1 MLYRLIAA
9 VSVATL
15 LGCTPD
21 PEAAIR
27 KNIAERMPTL
37 PKIDQVSKTPI
48 AGIYELRFGQN
59 VVYTDA
65 RGDHIIE
72 GSLFDTRAKS
82 NLTELRISE
91 LTRIDFASLPLQD
104 AFVVKQGSGARKLA
118 VFADPNCV
126 YCKSF
131 ERDLTTMKD
140 VTVYT
145 FLYPVLGP
153 DSDEKSRQIWCAK
166 DAAASWRGWM
176 LDGKAPARTLGPCD
190 ASALVRNREFGRKHK
205 LDGTP
210 ALVFEDGR
218 RVRGALPADQLEK
231 RLAQAS
237 AKS

>member
-1 MLYRLIAA
+1 MLYRLLAA

-27 KNIAERMPTL
+27 KNLAERMPTL

-48 AGIYELRFGQN
+48 AGIYEVRFGQDLI
-59 VVYTDA
+59 YTDA

-82 NLTELRISE
+82 NLTEERISD

-104 AFVVKQGSGARKLA
+104 AMVVKQGSGARKLA

-131 ERDLTTMKD
+131 ERDLRTIKD
-140 VTVYT
+140 ITVYT
-145 FLYPVLGP
+145 FLYPILGP
-153 DSDEKSRQIWCAK
+153 DSEQKSRQIWCAK
-166 DAAASWRGWM
+166 DAMASWRSWM
-176 LDGKAPARTLGPCD
+176 IDNKEPARTLGPCD
-190 ASALVRNREFGRKHK
+190 TSAIERNVAFGRKHK
-205 LDGTP
+205 LNGTP

-218 RVRGALPADQLEK
+218 RVRGALPAEALEK

>member
-9 VSVATL
+9 ASVVTL

-27 KNIAERMPTL
+27 KNLAERMPTL
-37 PKIDQVSKTPI
+37 PKIDQVSKTPV
-48 AGIYELRFGQN
+48 AGIYEVRFGQD
-59 VVYTDA
+59 VIYTDA

-72 GSLFDTRAKS
+72 GTVFDTRAKQ
-82 NLTELRISE
+82 NLTELRIAE
-91 LTRIDFASLPLQD
+91 LTRIDFATLPLQD
-104 AFVVKQGSGARKLA
+104 AIVVKQGSGARKVA

-126 YCKSF
+126 YCKTF
-131 ERDLTTMKD
+131 ERDLRTMKD

-145 FLYPVLGP
+145 FLYPVLGI
-153 DSDEKSRQIWCAK
+153 DSDEKSRQIWCSK

-176 LDGKAPARTLGPCD
+176 LENKAPARLLGPCD
-190 ASALVRNREFGRKHK
+190 TAALARNVAFGRKHK

-210 ALVFEDGR
+210 AVVFEDGR
-218 RVRGALPADQLEK
+218 RARGALPADVLEK

>member
-1 MLYRLIAA
+1 MLYRFIAA

-27 KNIAERMPTL
+27 KNLAERMPTL
-37 PKIDQVSKTPI
+37 PKIDQISKTPI
-48 AGIYELRFGQN
+48 AGIYEVRFGQD
-59 VVYTDA
+59 VIYTDA

-82 NLTELRISE
+82 NLTEARISD
-91 LTRIDFASLPLQD
+91 LTRIDFAKLPLQD
-104 AFVVKQGSGARKLA
+104 AMVVKQGSGARKLA

-126 YCKSF
+126 YCKTF
-131 ERDLTTMKD
+131 ERDLRTIKD

-153 DSDEKSRQIWCAK
+153 ESDEKSRQIWCAK
-166 DAAASWRGWM
+166 DAATSWRGWM
-176 LDGKAPARTLGPCD
+176 LENKAPARVLGPCD
-190 ASALVRNREFGRKHK
+190 TAALVRNVAFGRTHK
-205 LDGTP
+205 LNGTP

-218 RVRGALPADQLEK
+218 RVRGAIPADELEK
-231 RLAQAS
+231 RLVQAS

>member
-1 MLYRLIAA
+1 MLYRLITA
-9 VSVATL
+9 VSLATL

-27 KNIAERMPTL
+27 KNLAERMPTL

-48 AGIYELRFGQN
+48 AGIYEVRFGQD

-72 GSLFDTRAKS
+72 GTLFDTRAKS
-82 NLTELRISE
+82 NLTEQRLSD

-104 AFVVKQGSGARKLA
+104 AMVVKQGSGARKLA

-131 ERDLTTMKD
+131 ERDLSTIKD

-153 DSDEKSRQIWCAK
+153 DSDAKSRQIWCAK
-166 DAAASWRGWM
+166 DAMTSWRGWM
-176 LDGKAPARTLGPCD
+176 IEDKPPARMLGPCD
-190 ASALVRNREFGRKHK
+190 TSALVRNVAFGRKHK
-205 LDGTP
+205 LNGTP

-218 RVRGALPADQLEK
+218 SVRGALPADALEK
-231 RLAQAS
+231 RLVQAS
-237 AKS
+237 GKS